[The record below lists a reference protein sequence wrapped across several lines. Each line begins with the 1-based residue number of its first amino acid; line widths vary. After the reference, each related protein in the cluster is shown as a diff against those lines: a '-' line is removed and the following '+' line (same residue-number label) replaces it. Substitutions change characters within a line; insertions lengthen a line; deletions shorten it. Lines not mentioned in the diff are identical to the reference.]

1 MLQLNVVTLTDLC
14 HLYLPDMVIQG
25 GGGII
30 NVGSMASLAPIPY
43 ASIYSSSKAYVLMF
57 SEAIRFEYQD
67 KNIKVMALLPGG
79 TESEFARVATEKSE
93 ELTKRYQ
100 NRDNSA
106 SGMSMQ
112 TSHDV
117 ALECLEGYE
126 KDKQFVI
133 CGRSNR
139 ILNFITGFMSRKT
152 VLNFTGKMFKRIAG

>member
-1 MLQLNVVTLTDLC
+1 
-14 HLYLPDMVIQG
+14 
-25 GGGII
+25 
-30 NVGSMASLAPIPY
+30 
-43 ASIYSSSKAYVLMF
+43 MF

-93 ELTKRYQ
+93 RYQ

-117 ALECLEGYE
+117 ALE
-126 KDKQFVI
+126 K
-133 CGRSNR
+133 
-139 ILNFITGFMSRKT
+139 
-152 VLNFTGKMFKRIAG
+152 

>member
-1 MLQLNVVTLTDLC
+1 
-14 HLYLPDMVIQG
+14 
-25 GGGII
+25 
-30 NVGSMASLAPIPY
+30 
-43 ASIYSSSKAYVLMF
+43 MF

-93 ELTKRYQ
+93 ELTERYQ

-106 SGMSMQ
+106 SGVSMQ

-126 KDKQFVI
+126 KNKQYVL

-139 ILNFITGFMSRKT
+139 ILNF
-152 VLNFTGKMFKRIAG
+152 FTGLYEQKSCS